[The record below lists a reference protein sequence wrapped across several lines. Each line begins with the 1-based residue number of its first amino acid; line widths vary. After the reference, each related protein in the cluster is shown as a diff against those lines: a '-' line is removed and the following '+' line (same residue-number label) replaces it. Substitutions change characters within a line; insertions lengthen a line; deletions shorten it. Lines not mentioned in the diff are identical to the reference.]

1 MTDKILLNHGSGGK
15 LTQKLIRDLFLNYFD
30 NPVLK
35 GQTDSA
41 ILKVDSQNIA
51 FTTDTYVV
59 SPVFFPGGDIG
70 KLAVCGTI
78 NDLSVSGA
86 KPLYLSCG
94 FIIEEGMPFAEL
106 EEITKSMATAAHKAG
121 VIIVTGDTK
130 VVDRGKADK
139 VFINTSG
146 IGILE
151 EKNLGIS
158 FGTDIKPG
166 DKIIINGFVGDHG
179 TAILCARNNLEYQ
192 TEVVSDCAPLNLLIG
207 SAIKAGRVKFMRDAT
222 RGGLATI
229 LCELAEKQGFD
240 IEIKEKSI
248 PVRENVRGLCEVFG
262 FDPIYMA
269 NEGKVVMIV
278 SSEDADNIVENMK
291 KCEFGE
297 HTAIIGQ
304 ILETKR
310 SRVIQITEIGGQ
322 RIVDMHTGEQLPRI
336 C

>member
-1 MTDKILLNHGSGGK
+1 MTDKILLNHGSGGR
-15 LTQKLIRDLFLNYFD
+15 LTHQLINNLFLRYFD

-35 GQTDSA
+35 EQTDSA
-41 ILKVDSQNIA
+41 ILKVNSQHIA
-51 FTTDTYVV
+51 FTTDSYVV

-86 KPLYLSCG
+86 KPIFLSCG
-94 FIIEEGMPFAEL
+94 LIIEEGLLYSEL
-106 EEITKSMATAAHKAG
+106 EEIVKSMAAVAKQTG
-121 VIIVTGDTK
+121 VLIVTGDTK

-139 VFINTSG
+139 IFINTSG

-151 EKNLGIS
+151 EKNLEIS
-158 FGTDIKPG
+158 FGSTIEPG

-179 TAILCARNNLEYQ
+179 TAILCARNKLEYQ
-192 TEVVSDCAPLNLLIG
+192 SEVVSDCAPLNLLI
-207 SAIKAGRVKFMRDAT
+207 SKALKSGKIKFMRDAT
-222 RGGLATI
+222 RGGLATV

-240 IEIKEKSI
+240 IEINERSI
-248 PVRENVRGLCEVFG
+248 PIRENVRGLCEVFG

-269 NEGKVVMIV
+269 NEGKVVMVV
-278 SSEDADNIVENMK
+278 SSDDADKIVENMK
-291 KCEFGE
+291 NSEFGE
-297 HTAIIGQ
+297 HSAIIGQ

-310 SRVIQITEIGGQ
+310 SRVIQITEIGGL
-322 RIVDMHTGEQLPRI
+322 RIIDMHTGEQLPRI